1 MNRVEEFTR
10 EGKSF
15 VYIDFS
21 GLQTNEEIARL
32 VAQAKPVIS
41 KYPPKSIYTITN
53 FDGLHFDRESKN
65 LITPYTE
72 ANKPYVIA
80 GAIIGLDG
88 LKQIMANTIFS
99 VSGRKDLTILSTKEE
114 AIQYFINNG

>member
-1 MNRVEEFTR
+1 MSRIEEFSR
-10 EGKSF
+10 GGKNF

-21 GLQTNEEIARL
+21 GLYTNEEISS
-32 VAQAKPVIS
+32 VIEKAKPVIS

-53 FDGLHFDRESKN
+53 FEKLHFDKNSKG

-80 GAIIGLDG
+80 GAIIGIDG
-88 LKQIMANTIFS
+88 LKQIMANTIFT
-99 VSGRKDLTILSTKEE
+99 VSGRKDLTIHSTKEE
-114 AIQYFINNG
+114 AIQHLLSL